1 MDLASSLNSC
11 LFMLRPYL
19 RISAIP
25 PCLPV
30 ILDARL
36 PLPYLRGRVCASEGI
51 LFSLF
56 GLELVP
62 GVLMQTQSAGG
73 LVGRGPARSKCKTIN
88 VIAFHSHALSARPFP
103 PRAPACMAHYGLAP
117 RSYFLFN

>member
-1 MDLASSLNSC
+1 M
-11 LFMLRPYL
+11 
-19 RISAIP
+19 
-25 PCLPV
+25 

-62 GVLMQTQSAGG
+62 GVPMQTQSAGG
-73 LVGRGPARSKCKTIN
+73 WGDVDLRVPNAKQLMLLPSIVTHCCETISICGPLLAWHT
-88 VIAFHSHALSARPFP
+88 
-103 PRAPACMAHYGLAP
+103 MA
-117 RSYFLFN
+117 

>member
-1 MDLASSLNSC
+1 
-11 LFMLRPYL
+11 MLRPYL

-73 LVGRGPARSKCKTIN
+73 LGDVDLRVPNAKHMLLPSIVT
-88 VIAFHSHALSARPFP
+88 ALS
-103 PRAPACMAHYGLAP
+103 
-117 RSYFLFN
+117 